1 MHGIKYIKLQGNLS
15 EELFASSLQCPSGSL
30 NHPDQLFL
38 LVQSSTKDSLFQPL
52 TGLAGIQTEIF
63 QHNVKL

>member
-15 EELFASSLQCPSGSL
+15 EELFASFLLCPSGSPDHL
-30 NHPDQLFL
+30 DQLFL

-52 TGLAGIQTEIF
+52 TGLAGIQTEKYQYI
-63 QHNVKL
+63 VKI